1 MEEERRRER
10 SFVSVDSTPAMP
22 RMTRSRLYSGG
33 GPGYSP
39 LMAPLVS
46 GAESG
51 GTIERPGE
59 LAASERS
66 LQTCNRDCARPQS
79 ALVRSTARRR
89 LHARNQ
95 QRRFCGYTTG
105 AASHKSI
112 FLELE
117 EELERDHDINPST
130 HNLNAQLR
138 ASTASS
144 EPFRRPI
151 ECEGNKQG
159 SWRTHEASINHEDGN
174 MSVCP
179 TTQAQ
184 AMISVSAITERTY
197 AQLYSTP
204 FLRSPSPCPSQ
215 MTPDTCAMPFD
226 PHTPVTTLRFEDFV
240 NFTPTEL

>member
-1 MEEERRRER
+1 
-10 SFVSVDSTPAMP
+10 
-22 RMTRSRLYSGG
+22 MTRSRLYSGG

-46 GAESG
+46 GAESA

-66 LQTCNRDCARPQS
+66 LQTCNRECARPQS

-95 QRRFCGYTTG
+95 QRIFCGYTTG
-105 AASHKSI
+105 AASDKSM

-117 EELERDHDINPST
+117 EKLEKDHDISPST
-130 HNLNAQLR
+130 YNLNTHLR
-138 ASTASS
+138 ASTASPK
-144 EPFRRPI
+144 PFRRPT

-159 SWRTHEASINHEDGN
+159 IWRTHAALINHEDSD
-174 MSVCP
+174 MSVCS
-179 TTQAQ
+179 TTQVQ
-184 AMISVSAITERTY
+184 AMISDSATTEPTY
-197 AQLYSTP
+197 ARLYSTP
-204 FLRSPSPCPSQ
+204 SLGSPSPCPSQ
-215 MTPDTCAMPFD
+215 ITPDTCAMPFD

-240 NFTPTEL
+240 NFTPTELQAR